1 MDTMRIAELAN
12 KIFYIERDIGELESA
27 AKSKAPICDAP
38 ISKGAFR
45 KHWRG
50 LVADSLA
57 DLRAE
62 KKAAEAELV
71 KLAKGDC

>member
-1 MDTMRIAELAN
+1 MNTVKIAELAYKIIYIN
-12 KIFYIERDIGELESA
+12 KDIGKLESA
-27 AKSKAPICDAP
+27 AKSKTPIRDAP

-45 KHWRG
+45 KHWKG

-62 KKAAEAELV
+62 KKAAEAELS
-71 KLAKGDC
+71 KLAKEDR